1 MDIERFRA
9 DVAKRAPSQQEPG
22 GCEACQHLRKVRV
35 MNTAVVS
42 GTYVDLDQS

>member
-1 MDIERFRA
+1 MDIKGFRD
-9 DVAKRAPSQQEPG
+9 DVATRAPSQQEPG

-35 MNTAVVS
+35 MNYMVLS